1 MLNICEV
8 NKNQFLLNFYHFK
21 LYLNFILFQGI
32 IAEAEKIPIE
42 DQALFYGGSP
52 LSDDDKISNCLT
64 DGATVDVCCR
74 LKGGKK
80 KKLLIFLFLFRYI

>member
-1 MLNICEV
+1 MRKIIKGGRITQGILLWKISLNPYIE
-8 NKNQFLLNFYHFK
+8 NIFYV
-21 LYLNFILFQGI
+21 YFILFQGI
-32 IAEAEKIPIE
+32 IADAEKIPIE
-42 DQALFYGGSP
+42 DQALFYGGNP

-80 KKLLIFLFLFRYI
+80 KKKK